1 MTDIPRGKYIRK
13 LVDHPLK
20 DEAAVISAKS
30 SSTKAPLAAPSAGSG
45 TMTTRAHFAF
55 RVDRWD
61 QLGENILDQVAGIE
75 DFQIAQATFEAACK
89 RWPSETITLR
99 QGARVIEDSRKV
111 GFA

>member
-1 MTDIPRGKYIRK
+1 
-13 LVDHPLK
+13 
-20 DEAAVISAKS
+20 
-30 SSTKAPLAAPSAGSG
+30 
-45 TMTTRAHFAF
+45 MTTRAHFAF

-61 QLGENILDQVAGIE
+61 QLGENILDRVAGIE

>member
-1 MTDIPRGKYIRK
+1 VTDIPRGKYIRK
-13 LVDHPLK
+13 LRPPVEGRSGRDLGQVFEH
-20 DEAAVISAKS
+20 E
-30 SSTKAPLAAPSAGSG
+30 GSG
-45 TMTTRAHFAF
+45 TMTTRANFAF

-61 QLGENILDQVAGIE
+61 QLGENILDHVAGIE
-75 DFQIAQATFEAACK
+75 DFQIAQATFEAAYK